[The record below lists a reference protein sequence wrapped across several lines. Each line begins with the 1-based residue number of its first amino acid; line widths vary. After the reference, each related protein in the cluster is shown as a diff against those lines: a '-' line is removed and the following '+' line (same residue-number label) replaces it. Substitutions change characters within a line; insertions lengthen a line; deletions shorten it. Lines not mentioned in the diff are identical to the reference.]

1 MFTSARY
8 SFWFLKIGLAAVFI
22 WFGIDKF
29 IHPSYW
35 INAWVPAGFLTFL
48 ARFNI
53 DGQQFI
59 FLMAIFEMLVGI
71 SLLTGI
77 LVKTFSF
84 LSILFLVSVFFTAP
98 LNEVIIRDIGLIGGF
113 LAILFWPNRRHSL

>member
-1 MFTSARY
+1 MFTSAKY
-8 SFWFLKIGLAAVFI
+8 SFWFLKIGLAAVFL

-59 FLMAIFEMLVGI
+59 FLMAIFEMLIGI

-113 LAILFWPNRRHSL
+113 LAILFWPNRRHSI

>member
-8 SFWFLKIGLAAVFI
+8 SFWFLKIGLAAVFL
-22 WFGIDKF
+22 WFGSDKF

-71 SLLTGI
+71 SLLSGI

-84 LSILFLVSVFFTAP
+84 LAITFLISVFFTAP
-98 LNEVIIRDIGLIGGF
+98 FNEVIIRDIGLIGGF